1 MVRKFGFALLTLAIG
16 FGLFAPNTVAEDSKK
31 LEIATTEEIMKAVP
45 HKTKGLVAKT
55 VAGAKEEKWDDIKK
69 IGETLKKYGSDL
81 GKNKQEKGS
90 DESWAKMC
98 KTFEDD
104 ERRRQGNREQGRHS
118 RAGRGKDIQHQLQ
131 VLPRCPQELM
141 QPHPR
146 RVVSVRARL

>member
-45 HKTKGLVAKT
+45 HKKKGLVAQA

-104 ERRRQGNREQGRHS
+104 MNAVAKGIENKDATAVQ
-118 RAGRGKDIQHQLQ
+118 AGAKTFSSNCKSCHDAHRN
-131 VLPRCPQELM
+131 
-141 QPHPR
+141 
-146 RVVSVRARL
+146 